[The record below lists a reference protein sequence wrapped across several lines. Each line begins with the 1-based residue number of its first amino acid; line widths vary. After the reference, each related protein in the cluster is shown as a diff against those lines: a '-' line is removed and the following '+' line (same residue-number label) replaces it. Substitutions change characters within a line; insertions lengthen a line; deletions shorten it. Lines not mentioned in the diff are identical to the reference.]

1 MYILYTNFKYEGNS
15 LTFFCLLCMCV
26 IINLVG
32 KTTLRKALVRCLAHG
47 STFSKI
53 FLTPIMDFLSK
64 LKDGLRQTQRT
75 HGIEICELK
84 VTKGVNL
91 SIWDMAGQE
100 EFHAFHDFLPI
111 QTCAR

>member
-1 MYILYTNFKYEGNS
+1 
-15 LTFFCLLCMCV
+15 MCV

-32 KTTLRKALVRCLAHG
+32 KTTLRKGLVHCLAHG

-64 LKDGLRQTQRT
+64 LKDGLQQIERT
-75 HGIEICELK
+75 HGIEIRELK
-84 VTKGVNL
+84 VTEGVNL

-100 EFHAFHDFLPI
+100 EFHAFHVAQSRWHKLSVSIPFGL
-111 QTCAR
+111 

>member
-1 MYILYTNFKYEGNS
+1 
-15 LTFFCLLCMCV
+15 
-26 IINLVG
+26 
-32 KTTLRKALVRCLAHG
+32 
-47 STFSKI
+47 
-53 FLTPIMDFLSK
+53 MDFLSK